1 MGGDGLNP
9 GDEIAGYRVERE
21 LGAGGMGMVYLVLQ
35 PSLGKR
41 FALKLL
47 PAFLSTEP
55 EFVGRFEREMRTVS
69 RLDHPHIVATTNAG
83 TTGGRVWY
91 TMTYVRGI
99 DAAQAL
105 RDAPVGLRPDRVI
118 GIVDAI
124 ADALDFAHRQ
134 GVAHRDV
141 KPGNILLGDDGRVF
155 LTDFGIAKVV
165 GETSTMTT
173 FQPFTADF
181 ASPEQ
186 VANEAVGTRTD
197 IYSLGATCHA
207 LLTGQVPFPGDYTAK
222 VYGHRHLPPPQP
234 SAVRPGLP
242 PGVDRVIA
250 VAMAKNP
257 AARYGSCAAFAGAL
271 RQSLAAAAATRIA
284 PDPAVPPTQLG
295 SASPAR
301 SPADPIRPNVPERPS
316 RAEPQTWKAANRGR
330 RWLVVAAAGA
340 VVLIGGGYAIQ
351 TTLGGPTGGTAAAPD
366 AAAPDVAAPDI
377 AATTSSSN
385 GGGAG
390 AQPSR
395 APSATSTSV
404 LATQSGASTGA
415 PSNAPVVPLESL
427 LSPPPATRSGTS
439 GDVPVAGAAAVEL
452 GPSNCPNGSRR
463 YAVDV
468 GTGLQRITATFL
480 MSDDA
485 DPDTRTQVTV
495 SADGDPVDQQTV
507 APRTGAT
514 VDVDVEGVRDLTI
527 DLVTAGSG
535 TCGSGDYLIFLI
547 NALAYR

>member
-1 MGGDGLNP
+1 MGGDGLDP
-9 GDEIAGYRVERE
+9 GDEIAGYRVERS

-47 PAFLSTEP
+47 PSFLTNEP

-83 TTGGRVWY
+83 TSDGRVWY

-99 DAAQAL
+99 DAAEAI
-105 RDAPVGLRPDRVI
+105 RRAPDGLPPDRVI

-124 ADALDFAHRQ
+124 ADALDFAHRH

-141 KPGNILLGDDGRVF
+141 KPGNVLLGDDGRVF

-207 LLTGQVPFPGDYTAK
+207 LLTGQVPFPGDHTAK
-222 VYGHRHLPPPQP
+222 IYGHRHLPPPRP
-234 SAVRPGLP
+234 SVVRPVLP

-250 VAMAKNP
+250 TAMAKNP
-257 AARYGSCAAFAGAL
+257 AGRYGTCVELAGAL
-271 RQSLAAAAATRIA
+271 RQSLAAAAATQLA
-284 PDPAVPPTQLG
+284 PDPGDRPAPAADTRVPTPTG
-295 SASPAR
+295 GV
-301 SPADPIRPNVPERPS
+301 RPNLPEQPS
-316 RAEPQTWKAANRGR
+316 RTDSPQSWKPANRGR
-330 RWLVVAAAGA
+330 RWIVVAAATA
-340 VVLIGGGYAIQ
+340 LLLVGGGYAVQ
-351 TTLGGPTGGTAAAPD
+351 TTLGGRTGGTAAAPD
-366 AAAPDVAAPDI
+366 VAATGSTESADDGGAAA
-377 AATTSSSN
+377 T
-385 GGGAG
+385 
-390 AQPSR
+390 QPSR
-395 APSATSTSV
+395 APSATSPSVTATS
-404 LATQSGASTGA
+404 AATGA
-415 PSNAPVVPLESL
+415 TGGSSGTAVVPLQSL
-427 LSPPPATRSGTS
+427 LSPAPAARSGTS

-452 GPSNCPNGSRR
+452 GPSNCPNGSQR
-463 YAVDV
+463 YSV
-468 GTGLQRITATFL
+468 GVGSGLQRITGTFL
-480 MSDDA
+480 MSDNA

-495 SADGDPVDQQTV
+495 TADGVPVAAKTV
-507 APRTGAT
+507 APRAGAT
-514 VDVDVEGVRDLTI
+514 IDVDVRGVRDLTI
-527 DLVTAGSG
+527 DLATAGSG
-535 TCGSGDYLIFLI
+535 PCGSGDYLVFLT

>member
-1 MGGDGLNP
+1 VGGGGLDP
-9 GDEIAGYRVERE
+9 GDEIAGYRVERS

-47 PAFLSTEP
+47 PSFLTAEP

-83 TTGGRVWY
+83 TSDGRVWY

-99 DAAQAL
+99 DAAEAI
-105 RDAPVGLRPDRVI
+105 RRAPDGLPPDRVI

-124 ADALDFAHRQ
+124 ADALDFAHRH

-141 KPGNILLGDDGRVF
+141 KPGNVLLGDDGRVF

-207 LLTGQVPFPGDYTAK
+207 LLTGQVPFPGDHTAK
-222 VYGHRHLPPPQP
+222 IYGHRHLPPPQP

-250 VAMAKNP
+250 TAMAKNP
-257 AARYGSCAAFAGAL
+257 AGRYGTCAELAGAL
-271 RQSLAAAAATRIA
+271 RQSLAAAAATQLA
-284 PDPAVPPTQLG
+284 PDPSGRPAPT
-295 SASPAR
+295 
-301 SPADPIRPNVPERPS
+301 PADGVHPNLPEQPS
-316 RAEPQTWKAANRGR
+316 RTDPPQSWKPANRGR
-330 RWLVVAAAGA
+330 RWIVVAAAA
-340 VVLIGGGYAIQ
+340 ALLLVGGGYAIQ
-351 TTLGGPTGGTAAAPD
+351 TTLGGRTGGTAAAPD
-366 AAAPDVAAPDI
+366 L
-377 AATTSSSN
+377 AATGSTESAD
-385 GGGAG
+385 GPGAPVP
-390 AQPSR
+390 QPSR
-395 APSATSTSV
+395 APSATSPSV
-404 LATQSGASTGA
+404 TARSTTTGA
-415 PSNAPVVPLESL
+415 TGGSSSAAVVPLQSL
-427 LSPPPATRSGTS
+427 LSPAPATRSGTS

-452 GPSNCPNGSRR
+452 GPSNCSNGSQR
-463 YAVDV
+463 YSV
-468 GTGLQRITATFL
+468 GVGSGLQRITGTFL
-480 MSDDA
+480 MSDSA

-495 SADGDPVDQQTV
+495 TADGVPVAVKTV
-507 APRTGAT
+507 APHAGAT
-514 VDVDVEGVRDLTI
+514 IDVDVRGVRDLTI
-527 DLVTAGSG
+527 DLATAGSG
-535 TCGSGDYLIFLI
+535 TCGSGDYLVFLT
-547 NALAYR
+547 NAQAYR

>member
-1 MGGDGLNP
+1 VGGDGLNP
-9 GDEIAGYRVERE
+9 GDEIAGYRVERS

-47 PAFLSTEP
+47 PSFLAAEP

-83 TTGGRVWY
+83 TSDGRVWY
-91 TMTYVRGI
+91 TMTYVRGT
-99 DAAQAL
+99 DAAEAL
-105 RDAPVGLRPDRVI
+105 RAAPEGLPPDRVV

-124 ADALDFAHRQ
+124 ADALDFAHRH

-141 KPGNILLGDDGRVF
+141 KPGNVLLGDDGRVF

-257 AARYGSCAAFAGAL
+257 AARYSSCAAFAGAL

-284 PDPAVPPTQLG
+284 PDPEARPAPFGSAPPTQV
-295 SASPAR
+295 
-301 SPADPIRPNVPERPS
+301 PADPIRPNLPEQPS

-330 RWLVVAAAGA
+330 RWLVVAAASA
-340 VVLIGGGYAIQ
+340 VVLIGGSYAVQ

-366 AAAPDVAAPDI
+366 V

-395 APSATSTSV
+395 APSATTTSV
-404 LATQSGASTGA
+404 LATQTGASTGA
-415 PSNAPVVPLESL
+415 PSTAPVVPLESL
-427 LSPPPATRSGTS
+427 LSPTPATRSGTS

-463 YAVDV
+463 YTVDV
-468 GTGLQRITATFL
+468 GSGLQRITATFL

-495 SADGDPVDQQTV
+495 TADGDPVEQQTV

-514 VDVDVEGVRDLTI
+514 IDVDVRGVRDLTI

-535 TCGSGDYLIFLI
+535 TCGSGDYLIFLT